1 MLQKFSPLSFK
12 TNTKIEIS
20 TTRDIKPFLK
30 WAGGKRALLPELLK
44 RLPKNF
50 NNYFEPFLGGGAM
63 FFELKRL
70 NLLNNKNVFLSD
82 KNSELINTYEVV
94 RDSPNELLEL
104 LKEYQNNHSKE
115 FYYKIREMDR
125 NINFKETDKILRA
138 TRFIYLNKTCFNGL
152 YRVNSNGFYNVP
164 IGSYKNPNI
173 YDEKLIL
180 NASYNLQNVHIE
192 NLDFFNIVDTA
203 KSGDFVYLDPPYY
216 PLIKNSNFTSY
227 NETIFLDNEQIRVFE
242 LFINLN
248 KKGVSVL
255 KSNSNTEFIKK
266 LYKDYEIEFVEC
278 HRAINSKANSRG
290 KIEEILVRG
299 KNGNNKVC

>member
-1 MLQKFSPLSFK
+1 MLQKIL
-12 TNTKIEIS
+12 IS
-20 TTRDIKPFLK
+20 DFYSDLDVNKYQNRNIKPFLK

-82 KNSELINTYEVV
+82 KNSELINTYKVV
-94 RDSPNELLEL
+94 RDSPIKLLEL

-125 NINFKETDKILRA
+125 NSNFKEIDKIVRA

-164 IGSYKNPNI
+164 MGSYKNPNI
-173 YDEKLIL
+173 CDEELIL
-180 NASYNLQNVHIE
+180 NASFSLQNVHIE
-192 NLDFFNIVDTA
+192 NLDFFNIVDIA

-216 PLIKNSNFTSY
+216 PLTKSSNFTSY
-227 NETIFLDNEQIRVFE
+227 NETVFLDDEQIRVFE

-290 KIEEILVRG
+290 KIEEVLIKG
-299 KNGNNKVC
+299 TN